1 MLRILLSMKNGFPS
15 LDGLLKEHAVETA
28 NGHGTLADRVAAGNF
43 DLLIAEGDA
52 ALVSSIKCA
61 DPRVEVILFGSNGG
75 DEVEAVRCGASAY
88 FTAPFDLTH
97 LNDAIKEI
105 AAVFETRSE
114 TARLEEE
121 LISKYTFAGIVGRN
135 PKMLDL
141 FSLTRRIAPYFRT
154 VTIMGE
160 TGTGK
165 ELVARALHTL
175 STQSKQPFVV
185 CNCGG
190 FVETLI
196 ESELFGHKKGSFTGA
211 VRDRVGLFQAAGTGT
226 LFLDEIGELPLA
238 FQPHLL
244 RALQNGEYRPVGS
257 TELLYARCRIVAATS
272 KNLAEEVKKGRFRE
286 DLYYRLTP
294 LTITI
299 PPLRE
304 RKDDL
309 LLLSRY
315 FLGCANTTIGKNV
328 LGISRSVQET
338 FMGHEWP
345 GNVRELENVIT
356 QAVILSGESF
366 VKPDHLPA
374 YLFQQPQGKKSS
386 ASQQLE
392 DMIRA
397 HLEAVLA
404 ECRGNRTH
412 AAKKLGVSRRSL
424 LRRIEKYA
432 LRDRPEAI

>member
-1 MLRILLSMKNGFPS
+1 
-15 LDGLLKEHAVETA
+15 
-28 NGHGTLADRVAAGNF
+28 
-43 DLLIAEGDA
+43 
-52 ALVSSIKCA
+52 
-61 DPRVEVILFGSNGG
+61 
-75 DEVEAVRCGASAY
+75 
-88 FTAPFDLTH
+88 
-97 LNDAIKEI
+97 
-105 AAVFETRSE
+105 
-114 TARLEEE
+114 
-121 LISKYTFAGIVGRN
+121 
-135 PKMLDL
+135 MLDL
-141 FSLTRRIAPYFRT
+141 FSLIRRIAPYFRT

-175 STQSKQPFVV
+175 GTQSKQPFVV

-226 LFLDEIGELPLA
+226 LFLDEIGELPLS

-294 LTITI
+294 LAITI

-309 LLLSRY
+309 LLLSRF
-315 FLGCANTTIGKNV
+315 FLGRANTTIGKNV
-328 LGISRSVQET
+328 LGISRATQET
-338 FMGHEWP
+338 LMGHEWP

-374 YLFQQPQGKKSS
+374 YLAQQPQGKKIS

-392 DMIRA
+392 DMIKA

-404 ECRGNRTH
+404 ECNGNRTH

-424 LRRIEKYA
+424 LRRIEKYS
-432 LRDRPEAI
+432 LHDRPEKT